1 MGKNSYSN
9 EFKKQIATLYQNGKS
24 WYGNP
29 FLDAFYVDCHFLNS
43 TGVK

>member
-9 EFKKQIATLYQNGKS
+9 EFKKQIVMLFPF
-24 WYGNP
+24 WYGYGKP
-29 FLDAFYVDCHFLNS
+29 FLETFYVDCHFLNS